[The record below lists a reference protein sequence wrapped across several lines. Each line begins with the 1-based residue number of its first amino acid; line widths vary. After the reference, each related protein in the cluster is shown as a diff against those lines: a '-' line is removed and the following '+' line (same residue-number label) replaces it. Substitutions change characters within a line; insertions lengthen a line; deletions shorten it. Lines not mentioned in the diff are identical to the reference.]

1 MMLLS
6 EIGRLHAAV
15 DVTRR
20 AEEFVCA
27 MISQANMYIH
37 SLGFMIK
44 DLCSRVQYLGFTDR
58 IIAAV
63 SMHVSCVQV
72 SMKMAEG
79 GDDYDALLTKMDK
92 LQSAIDAIEGWEL
105 DRQLERAMQA
115 LRCPPGKL
123 NNDIT
128 FCAFQ
133 LMMS

>member
-1 MMLLS
+1 
-6 EIGRLHAAV
+6 
-15 DVTRR
+15 
-20 AEEFVCA
+20 
-27 MISQANMYIH
+27 MYIH
-37 SLGFMIK
+37 SLGFPIQ
-44 DLCSRVQYLGFTDR
+44 DLSSRVHCSESNDR

-123 NNDIT
+123 SNNRNV
-128 FCAFQ
+128 CAFH
-133 LMMS
+133 LMMC